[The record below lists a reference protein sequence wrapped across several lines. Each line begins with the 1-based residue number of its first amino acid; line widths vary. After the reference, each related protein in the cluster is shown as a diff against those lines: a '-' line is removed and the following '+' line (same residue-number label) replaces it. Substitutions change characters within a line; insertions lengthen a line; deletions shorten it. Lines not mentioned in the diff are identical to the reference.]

1 MTFDERVV
9 VHRVVS
15 AVLSEN
21 ATLIIIIQPSQV
33 MEVVA
38 PKFEDYSESARG
50 LLAGMSFPEA
60 FSRLLGSAMGL
71 DGSFSV

>member
-1 MTFDERVV
+1 MVNRVV
-9 VHRVVS
+9 
-15 AVLSEN
+15 AAILFEN
-21 ATLIIIIQPSQV
+21 ETLIIIIQPSQV

-60 FSRLLGSAMGL
+60 FSRLLGSAMGSDDL
-71 DGSFSV
+71 FRV

>member
-1 MTFDERVV
+1 LTFDERVV